1 MTDKGSVVGKISGKL
16 MFKSLFF
23 MALLL
28 AVIFISA
35 GRFDYWQG
43 WAYVGLN
50 IVFLLLAY
58 LTLSSDLIQERLE
71 PEKGVE
77 KWDRLLQ
84 KVSIPVFLVILII
97 SILDGGRFH
106 WHPQIPSYITIVG
119 IFFYII
125 GQAIFLWAKNVNK
138 FFSAVV
144 RIQKDRGQ
152 TVCKEGPYRYI
163 RHPGYLGSLIYLSV
177 TPLVLGSF
185 WGLILVIIPFILL
198 LIRTNLEDD
207 TLKKELD
214 GYTEYAREVKYKILP
229 GIW

>member
-1 MTDKGSVVGKISGKL
+1 MTNQKTSMGKISGKL
-16 MFKSLFF
+16 ILKSLTFII
-23 MALLL
+23 LII
-28 AVIFISA
+28 VVVFISA
-35 GRFDYWQG
+35 GRLDYWQG

-97 SILDGGRFH
+97 STLDGGRFH

>member
-1 MTDKGSVVGKISGKL
+1 MTNQKTSIGKISGKL
-16 MFKSLFF
+16 ILKSLTFII
-23 MALLL
+23 LII
-28 AVIFISA
+28 VVVFISA
-35 GRFDYWQG
+35 GRLDYWQG

-97 SILDGGRFH
+97 STLDGGRFH

>member
-119 IFFYII
+119 IFFLHY
-125 GQAIFLWAKNVNK
+125 WAGHL
-138 FFSAVV
+138 FM
-144 RIQKDRGQ
+144 G
-152 TVCKEGPYRYI
+152 
-163 RHPGYLGSLIYLSV
+163 
-177 TPLVLGSF
+177 
-185 WGLILVIIPFILL
+185 
-198 LIRTNLEDD
+198 
-207 TLKKELD
+207 KKC
-214 GYTEYAREVKYKILP
+214 
-229 GIW
+229 

>member
-1 MTDKGSVVGKISGKL
+1 MTNQKTSMGKISGKL
-16 MFKSLFF
+16 ILKSLTFII
-23 MALLL
+23 LII
-28 AVIFISA
+28 VVVFISA
-35 GRFDYWQG
+35 GRLDYWQG

-97 SILDGGRFH
+97 STLDGGRFH

-214 GYTEYAREVKYKILP
+214 GYTEYAREVQYKILP

>member
-1 MTDKGSVVGKISGKL
+1 MTNQKTSMGKISGKL
-16 MFKSLFF
+16 ILKSLTFII
-23 MALLL
+23 LII
-28 AVIFISA
+28 VVVFISA
-35 GRFDYWQG
+35 GRLDYWQG